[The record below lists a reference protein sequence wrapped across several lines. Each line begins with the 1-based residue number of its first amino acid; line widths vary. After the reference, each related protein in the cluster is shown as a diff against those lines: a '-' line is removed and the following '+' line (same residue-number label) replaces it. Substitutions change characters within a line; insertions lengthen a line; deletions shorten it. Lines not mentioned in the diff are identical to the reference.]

1 MRLAL
6 VGLVVLLATNPALA
20 HKGVLHEGCPTGQ
33 SFNSGLVTVSGAFL
47 RATPPNAK
55 SAGAYLSLFN
65 HGNETDTLLAVH
77 SEAAANV
84 AIHAMSMEGD
94 VMKMAPLEGGLS
106 VLPGETV
113 TLEPMGY
120 HLMLTGMEQPFVE
133 GQCVEMV
140 LEFDKAGPVT
150 VQFNIGSLTQG
161 EAPTGEMTAPMA
173 EHDMDDMSSMEGM

>member
-1 MRLAL
+1 MRLTA
-6 VGLVVLLATNPALA
+6 VGLIVLLATAPAFA

-47 RATPPNAK
+47 RATPPGAK
-55 SAGAYLSLFN
+55 SAGAYLTLFN
-65 HGNETDTLLAVH
+65 HGNETDTLLSVH

-84 AIHAMSMEGD
+84 AIHSMSVTDG
-94 VMKMAPLEGGLS
+94 VMKMAPVEGGLS

-113 TLEPMGY
+113 ALEPMGY

-133 GQCVEMV
+133 GQCVEMI
-140 LEFDKAGPVT
+140 LEFDKAGPVK

-161 EAPTGEMTAPMA
+161 EAPTGEVAAPM
-173 EHDMDDMSSMEGM
+173 EGMDHDMSSMEAM